1 MFAFTKYTVSLTYTL
16 LLVILRNTLGKN
28 KNMYTKQ
35 SLQENRPRFNICTDE
50 TEEDTSRVQVS
61 KLTYISKNII

>member
-35 SLQENRPRFNICTDE
+35 SLQENGPRFNIRTDE

>member
-16 LLVILRNTLGKN
+16 LVILRNTLG

-35 SLQENRPRFNICTDE
+35 SLQENGPRFNICTDE